1 MNRLN
6 KLYTHPLLGDL
17 LDNGNIEFAILDALE
32 AFKKIKNNAV
42 SIETY
47 YSIQVFMKF
56 KII

>member
-32 AFKKIKNNAV
+32 AFKKIKSNAV